1 MSIKRI
7 DVIKEQ
13 LKNRDIKGISN
24 IKDSGKGLV
33 VNYGSG
39 VSTYYKWANF
49 TDDKIIND
57 IIANSKGLGKPF
69 TPQRAKMELIKA
81 LSAKGYGG
89 YFGPIDAVTGDYTII
104 KKSTGEKM
112 KYKIDFNLI
121 KNQKRLEIEV
131 NDIITCF
138 TFGYAFSN
146 YDEIYVD
153 VTRTPMSAYTSYFD
167 LAYIKVWDEEEKRYY
182 YIYYYRKTK
191 NGARIYLRKDEVDGH
206 EVEIAEKIK
215 DTMKGKYNISN
226 YRGRKSEF
234 LVQSDIGESATSI
247 LYEKDAVEALFGKK
261 PMVTFVDN
269 GVVIKRANN

>member
-33 VNYGSG
+33 VNYGTG

-57 IIANSKGLGKPF
+57 IIANSKGLSKPF

-112 KYKIDFNLI
+112 KYKIDFDLI

-138 TFGYAFSN
+138 ALGYGFPD

-153 VTRTPMSAYTSYFD
+153 VTRVPMATYTSYFD
-167 LAYIKVWDEEEKRYY
+167 LAYIKVWDEDEKRYY
-182 YIYYYRKTK
+182 YIYYYRKTQ
-191 NGARIYLRKDEVDGH
+191 NGARIYFRKDEVEGH
-206 EVEIAEKIK
+206 EMEIVEKIK
-215 DTMKGKYNISN
+215 TTMKGKYNISN
-226 YRGRKSEF
+226 YRGRKGEF
-234 LVQSDIGESATSI
+234 LIQSDIGESAASI

-261 PMVTFVDN
+261 PMVAFVNN

>member
-1 MSIKRI
+1 MPIRRV

-39 VSTYYKWANF
+39 VSTYYRWANF

-69 TPQRAKMELIKA
+69 TPQRARMELIKA

-112 KYKIDFNLI
+112 KYKINFDLI
-121 KNQKRLEIEV
+121 KNQKQLEKQA
-131 NDIITCF
+131 NDIITAF
-138 TFGYAFSN
+138 AFGYGFPD

-153 VTRTPMSAYTSYFD
+153 VTRVPMSAYTSYFD

-206 EVEIAEKIK
+206 EVEIVEKIK
-215 DTMKGKYNISN
+215 ATMKGKYHISS
-226 YRGRKSEF
+226 YRGRNGEF
-234 LVQSDIGESATSI
+234 LIQSDIGESAASI
-247 LYEKDAVEALFGKK
+247 LYEKDAVEALFGRK
-261 PMVTFVDN
+261 PMVAFVNN

>member
-13 LKNRDIKGISN
+13 LKNKDIKGISN
-24 IKDSGKGLV
+24 IKNSGKGLV

-39 VSTYYKWANF
+39 VSTYYRWANF

-69 TPQRAKMELIKA
+69 TPVRAKMEFIKA

-89 YFGPIDAVTGDYTII
+89 QFGPMDCIVREFTII
-104 KKSTGEKM
+104 RKSTGEQM
-112 KYKIDFNLI
+112 KFKINFDLI
-121 KNQKRLEIEV
+121 KNSKQVEKQV
-131 NDIITCF
+131 KDVIIAF
-138 TFGYAFSN
+138 DLGYGFPN

-153 VTRTPMSAYTSYFD
+153 VTRVPMSAYTSYFD

-215 DTMKGKYNISN
+215 ATMKGKYNISN

-234 LVQSDIGESATSI
+234 LIQSDIGESAASI
-247 LYEKDAVEALFGKK
+247 LYENDAVEALFGKK
-261 PMVTFVDN
+261 PMVAFVNN
-269 GVVIKRANN
+269 GVVIKRADI

>member
-13 LKNRDIKGISN
+13 LKNKDIKGISN

-39 VSTYYKWANF
+39 VSTYYRWANF

-69 TPQRAKMELIKA
+69 TPQRARMELIKA

-89 YFGPIDAVTGDYTII
+89 YFGPIDATVPDITII

-112 KYKIDFNLI
+112 KYKINFDLI
-121 KNQKRLEIEV
+121 KNQKQLEKQAD
-131 NDIITCF
+131 DILTAF
-138 TFGYAFSN
+138 AFGYGFLD

-153 VTRTPMSAYTSYFD
+153 VTRIPMSAYI
-167 LAYIKVWDEEEKRYY
+167 AYIKVWDEEEKRYY

-191 NGARIYLRKDEVDGH
+191 NGAHIYLRKDEVDGH

-215 DTMKGKYNISN
+215 ATMKGKYNISN
-226 YRGRKSEF
+226 YRGRKGEF
-234 LVQSDIGESATSI
+234 LVQSDIGESAASI
-247 LYEKDAVEALFGKK
+247 IYEKDAVEALFGKK
-261 PMVTFVDN
+261 PMVAFVNN
-269 GVVIKRANN
+269 GVVIKRAND